1 MNKLNIILVSLLI
14 FLSLFFLAVLQKEEI
29 KNVIRPYYN
38 EYMPIHSKN
47 ELERLLNE
55 QSEYFKKIAMSS
67 FDHLINP
74 ENIKLTLTKISEKN
88 KDVIDNLKIIKYKAD
103 FLTLEKRI
111 PELGPS
117 YIASTQDKLYIM
129 QENGLFF
136 SANLDEFGNESIAV
150 SFLQSN
156 LKKFTKYFDFYAPG
170 QFGIKDIL
178 IFKGNLYVSY
188 VRELKHNCFNTSV
201 LKAELSE
208 FLDFSI
214 LYSPKDCAE
223 RDNLEK
229 FNAHQS
235 GGRMYAYKDKKIL
248 LSTGEFR
255 NRLLSQDLNSD
266 FGKIL
271 EIDAFSGKAILIS
284 MGHRNPQGLYYSSKY
299 DDIWSTEHGPFG
311 GDELNRNLSPEI
323 SKIENYGWPIASYG
337 AHYGS
342 GYYQKSGSKLVLI
355 EDRENYKYK
364 KAPLYKSHEKHG
376 FVEPVL
382 HFSPS
387 VGISQVIEIDTKF
400 AQDQSSRALMLGT
413 MGYAVTDFT
422 PSLSLFIL
430 SLNPS
435 NKIIERK
442 QIIMNER
449 IRDLIYDPAK
459 DDIYFSGDSN
469 AIIGKISYCD
479 DKSNC

>member
-1 MNKLNIILVSLLI
+1 MNKINIFLVPLVIS
-14 FLSLFFLAVLQKEEI
+14 LSLFFFAAIQNQQA
-29 KNVIRPYYN
+29 KNAIRGIYN
-38 EYMPIHSKN
+38 EYIPIHSNN
-47 ELERLLNE
+47 ELESLLNE

-67 FDHLINP
+67 FNDLISL
-74 ENIKLTLTKISEKN
+74 ENIKLTLTKISEEN
-88 KDVIDNLKIIKYKAD
+88 KDDSDHLKIIKYKAD
-103 FLTLEKRI
+103 FLTLEKRH

-117 YIASTQDKLYIM
+117 YIAYNQDKLYIM

-136 SANLDEFGNESIAV
+136 SANIDDFGNEVISV
-150 SFLQSN
+150 SLLQSN
-156 LKKFTKYFDFYAPG
+156 LNKFTQYFDFYAPG
-170 QFGIKDIL
+170 QFGVKDIL
-178 IFKGNLYVSY
+178 ILNGNLYVSY
-188 VRELKHNCFNTSV
+188 VRELEHNCFNTSV

-208 FLDFSI
+208 VLDFSM
-214 LYSPKDCAE
+214 LYSPEECIK
-223 RDNLEK
+223 RDKLEK

-235 GGRMYAYKDKKIL
+235 GGRMYAYKDNKIL
-248 LSTGEFR
+248 ITIGEYK
-255 NRLLSQDLNSD
+255 NRLQAQDLSSD
-266 FGKIL
+266 FGKIMM
-271 EIDAFSGKAILIS
+271 IDAFSGEGILIS
-284 MGHRNPQGLYYSSKY
+284 MGHRNSQGLYYSNKY
-299 DDIWSTEHGPFG
+299 DDIWSTDHGPFG
-311 GDELNRNLSPEI
+311 GDELNRHRSPEI
-323 SKIENYGWPIASYG
+323 GKIENYGWPIASYG

-342 GYYQKSGSKLVLI
+342 GSYQKSGSKLVLI
-355 EDRENYKYK
+355 EDRKNYRYK

-376 FVEPVL
+376 FVEPLL

-435 NKIIERK
+435 NQIIERK